1 MTPLNTAPTLG
12 DLPDLPDPLATVLPN
27 PPAVSP
33 VDAPAFW
40 QRFPAAALAGVD
52 TGRLM
57 WSEVVPGGSHWS
69 WRLPRG
75 SALRLVALAPGANV
89 SLVLYSALEKL
100 ERYNMPDSL
109 KAQHTAHYTRG
120 HVLMSDMGRAMAS
133 FTADSLGW
141 HDPLGALLD
150 NELMVQK
157 YGEHRYEQH
166 RNAMHR
172 SGKDGLLI
180 EIGKYGL
187 TRRDLVAPVNLFSK
201 VTVDEQ
207 GRFAFV
213 PGHSQAGDFVEL
225 RLDMDVVL
233 ALSTAPHALDPSPTY
248 APPKV
253 GVVAWRCGPAPAQD
267 ACRAFRPE
275 NARALH
281 NTDMLYL

>member
-1 MTPLNTAPTLG
+1 MTTTTL
-12 DLPDLPDPLATVLPN
+12 PPISELPDPLTTVLPN
-27 PPAVSP
+27 PPQAAP

-40 QRFPAAALAGVD
+40 QRFPSPSLEGVD
-52 TGRLM
+52 TARAM
-57 WSEVVPGGSHWS
+57 WSEVLPAGAHWS
-69 WRLPRG
+69 WRMPRG
-75 SALRLVALAPGANV
+75 SAIRFVALESGANLSLVA
-89 SLVLYSALEKL
+89 YSAQEKL

-109 KAQHTAHYTRG
+109 KAQHTAHYSKG
-120 HVLMSDMGRAMAS
+120 HVLMSDMGRSMAS

-141 HDPLGALLD
+141 HDPLGTLLD
-150 NELMVQK
+150 NELMNEK
-157 YGEHRYEQH
+157 YGEKRYSEA

-187 TRRDLVAPVNLFSK
+187 TRRDLIAPVNLFSK
-201 VTVDEQ
+201 VSVDEQ
-207 GRFAFV
+207 GRFAFA

-225 RLDMDVVL
+225 RFDMDVIL
-233 ALSTAPHALDPSPTY
+233 AVSSAPPALDPNPVY
-248 APPKV
+248 APKKV
-253 GVVAWRCGPAPAQD
+253 GLMAWRCGAAPSND

>member
-1 MTPLNTAPTLG
+1 MNTTTATPNAPQ
-12 DLPDLPDPLATVLPN
+12 A
-27 PPAVSP
+27 AP
-33 VDAPAFW
+33 VDTPALWQSFPAPA
-40 QRFPAAALAGVD
+40 LSGVD
-52 TGRLM
+52 TTQLM
-57 WSEVVPGGSHWS
+57 WSETVPGGSHWS
-69 WRLPRG
+69 WRMPRG
-75 SALRLVALAPGANV
+75 SALRFVALEAGANV
-89 SLVLYSALEKL
+89 SLVLYSAQEKL

-120 HVLMSDMGRAMAS
+120 HVLMSDMGRSMAS

-150 NELMVQK
+150 NELMQQK
-157 YGEHRYEQH
+157 YGEKRYAAH

-187 TRRDLVAPVNLFSK
+187 GKRDLIAPVNLFSK
-201 VTVDEQ
+201 VGVDTQ

-213 PGHSQAGDFVEL
+213 PEHAKAGDFVEL
-225 RLDMDVVL
+225 RFDMDVI
-233 ALSTAPHALDPSPTY
+233 AAISTAPHGLDTASHY
-248 APPKV
+248 APKKV
-253 GVVAWRCGPAPAQD
+253 GLLAWRCGAAPAD
-267 ACRAFRPE
+267 DVCRAFRPE